1 MYSLFMQEL
10 SVLQALLDLLGLLGR
25 QDWSELLV
33 KRGLLD
39 LQDLRVQQ
47 DLLG

>member
-10 SVLQALLDLLGLLGR
+10 SVLQALLNLLDLLGR

-39 LQDLRVQQ
+39 LRDLQVKQ

>member
-10 SVLQALLDLLGLLGR
+10 SVLQALLDLLDLLGR
-25 QDWSELLV
+25 QDWLELLV

-39 LQDLRVQQ
+39 LRDLRVQH